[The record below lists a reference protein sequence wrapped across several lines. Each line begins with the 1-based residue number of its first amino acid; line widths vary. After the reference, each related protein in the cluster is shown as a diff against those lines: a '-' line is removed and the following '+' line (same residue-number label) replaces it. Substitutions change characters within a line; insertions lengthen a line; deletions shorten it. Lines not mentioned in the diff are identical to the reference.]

1 MPVVDTVTEWL
12 YYWGF
17 GAWIAHSA
25 ICVEASAPAGWTDA
39 ATAGV
44 GLWVAAEAGNCWCH
58 IHLAG
63 LRPRTSVPAQKDSL
77 SLPVAGPFALVSFPH
92 YLFEIL
98 SWVAFNAVLLAQ
110 EEPPL
115 NLGRCSGVVFCAVG
129 ACIMGGWAAE
139 KHAALREHFGG
150 RFPAHRRRLIP
161 FVF

>member
-1 MPVVDTVTEWL
+1 MDTVTEWL

-110 EEPPL
+110 EEP
-115 NLGRCSGVVFCAVG
+115 
-129 ACIMGGWAAE
+129 
-139 KHAALREHFGG
+139 
-150 RFPAHRRRLIP
+150 
-161 FVF
+161 